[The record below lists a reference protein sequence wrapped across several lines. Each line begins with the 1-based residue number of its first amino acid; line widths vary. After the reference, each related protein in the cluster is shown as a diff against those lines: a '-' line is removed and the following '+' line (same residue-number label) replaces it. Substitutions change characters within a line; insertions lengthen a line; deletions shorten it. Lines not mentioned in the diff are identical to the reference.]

1 MELKKIYILKQL
13 YMFIQAL
20 RMYIFNKLINRIP
33 FACIRMPLIRL
44 YVNIGN
50 DSNILTNV
58 EILNRSLKKNQIVI
72 GNNSV
77 INSYCL
83 LDGRIGRICI
93 GDNVDIARETNIFT
107 LEHDLNS
114 DFHDTK
120 SGDVIIEDY
129 VWISSR
135 VTILPGVKIGKGAVV
150 ASNAVVTRNVAPMT
164 IVGGIPAKKIGERKS
179 KLTYIIKHFPFL
191 S

>member
-1 MELKKIYILKQL
+1 
-13 YMFIQAL
+13 MFIQAL